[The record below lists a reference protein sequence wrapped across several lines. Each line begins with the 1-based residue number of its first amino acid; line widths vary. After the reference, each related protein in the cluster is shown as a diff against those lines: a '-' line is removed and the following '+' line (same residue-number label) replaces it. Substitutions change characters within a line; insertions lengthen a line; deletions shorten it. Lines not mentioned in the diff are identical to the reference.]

1 MFEDLDVLVGEIRS
15 REAVSMEALLD
26 LVQRGA
32 VRCAAPGLG
41 DAEARAVAERTYR
54 LAKSAMAS
62 IDTSDDLMVDA
73 AAAAAVRRDLAET
86 PAVIGTMGEA
96 MALLKSRLLK
106 AAAEPVDAPA
116 APAAPAVQKTSSAP
130 AEQAAPRRPFI
141 DSREWRDLNA
151 VPDGAEDWGADPDWR
166 AGS

>member
-1 MFEDLDVLVGEIRS
+1 MFENLDVLVGEIRS
-15 REAVSMEALLD
+15 REAVSMEDLLD

-62 IDTSDDLMVDA
+62 MDMSDDLMVDSA
-73 AAAAAVRRDLAET
+73 AADAVRRDVAET

-96 MALLKSRLLK
+96 MALLKARLLK
-106 AAAEPVDAPA
+106 AAAEPVVAPVAPA
-116 APAAPAVQKTSSAP
+116 APGAQRTAPSEP
-130 AEQAAPRRPFI
+130 AAPRRPFI

-151 VPDGAEDWGADPDWR
+151 TPDGGEDWGADPDWR